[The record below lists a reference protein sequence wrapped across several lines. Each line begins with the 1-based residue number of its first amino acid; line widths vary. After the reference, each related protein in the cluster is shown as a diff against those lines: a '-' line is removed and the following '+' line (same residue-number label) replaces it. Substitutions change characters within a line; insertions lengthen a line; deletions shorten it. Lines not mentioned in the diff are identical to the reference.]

1 MSSSGRETDVSSPF
15 GYLKASTNLSCVNL
29 FVMPYNY
36 PVLMPLLEELLKKHN
51 KVKPPKE
58 WRQAFDGYL
67 NSMPAYYANP
77 LKRALQVGC
86 VLSPPFIRLLVGVSV
101 CSFVH
106 PSVRS
111 PTHLFIGLSVC
122 SLVHPS
128 VHWSIY
134 LFVRSSICSF
144 TLSVHSSIRLVVR
157 PSVRLFV
164 HLSIHSSIRSFIRP
178 FADS

>member
-134 LFVRSSICSF
+134 LFVRSSICSLVF
-144 TLSVHSSIRLVVR
+144 VCSFVYPSGRSSFRPFVCPPVYSLIHSFIH
-157 PSVRLFV
+157 PSVR
-164 HLSIHSSIRSFIRP
+164 
-178 FADS
+178 